1 VDAAL
6 RVSGIGGVELAVRAW
21 SGGEGRPFLLV
32 HGLASSG
39 HLWDGVADS
48 LHRLGH
54 PVATVDLRGHGES
67 GKPSSGYDF
76 ATVTGDLVEVM
87 GATGFERPVVAG
99 QSWGGNVVLDL
110 AWRQPDLTAGIVCV
124 DGGTIEL
131 QHRFPEWPAAAAA
144 MAPPVLTGVTRT
156 QIEDR
161 IRQSH
166 SEWPETGIAGVLACF
181 EDLPDGTVRARLSRD
196 NHMAI
201 LRHLWEH
208 RPSALYPDIKVPVLL
223 LPADDG
229 QRAWVDDKR
238 AAVDAAIASLP
249 RGRVHWFD
257 ADHDVHAQ
265 HPDLVARVMHDATED
280 GFFA

>member
-1 VDAAL
+1 
-6 RVSGIGGVELAVRAW
+6 VSGVGGVELSVRAW
-21 SGGEGRPFLLV
+21 SGGEGRAFLLV
-32 HGLASSG
+32 HGLASSSR
-39 HLWDGVADS
+39 LWDGVADS
-48 LHRLGH
+48 LQRLGH
-54 PVATVDLRGHGES
+54 PVVAVDLRGHGES
-67 GKPSSGYDF
+67 DKPSSGYDF
-76 ATVTGDLVEVM
+76 PSVTGDLVEVIH
-87 GATGFERPVVAG
+87 ATGLERPVVAG

-110 AWRQPDLTAGIVCV
+110 AWRHPDLTAGVACV

-131 QHRFPEWPAAAAA
+131 QRRFPDWEAAATA
-144 MAPPVLTGVTRT
+144 MAPPVLAGVTRV
-156 QIEDR
+156 QIEAR
-161 IRQSH
+161 IREAH
-166 SEWPETGIAGVLACF
+166 PDWPESGITGVMACF

-229 QRAWVDDKR
+229 QGAWARDKR
-238 AAVDAAIASLP
+238 SAVDAALASLP
-249 RGRVHWFD
+249 RSRVQWFE

-265 HPDLVARVMHDATED
+265 HPDLVARELHDAAED